1 MEAVL
6 LVSIV
11 LVFITIVV
19 HSRNESAKPGR
30 LYNSQT
36 VQRRKAI
43 QRLIEEQ
50 TGAPDWEHMTD
61 VINRAGFKNRKG
73 RKFTAIMI
81 KKEHAE
87 MLLNKIEPIQ

>member
-1 MEAVL
+1 MEVV

-11 LVFITIVV
+11 FLIAIVV
-19 HSRNESAKPGR
+19 QSLNTSAKPKR

-36 VQRRKAI
+36 AQRRQAI

-50 TGAPDWEHMTD
+50 SGAIDWEHMTD

-81 KKEHAE
+81 KEEHAE
-87 MLLNKIEPIQ
+87 MLLEKIEPIQ